1 MKPGS
6 AILNPYPS
14 DIPKEEEIKNAP
26 SAGKIMVTIFWD
38 KKGVVLLKFLP
49 RRITMN
55 SDPYSKTLRNPNAGL
70 RRRRATKKKSLFPL
84 HDSPE
89 LHTSVRTT
97 ESITNY
103 GKTMIPHPPY
113 SPDLAQ
119 PYYHLFV
126 PL

>member
-26 SAGKIMVTIFWD
+26 SVGKIMVTIFWD

-70 RRRRATKKKSLFPL
+70 RRRRATKKKVCSPSMTALSFTRACALQNPSLI
-84 HDSPE
+84 
-89 LHTSVRTT
+89 T
-97 ESITNY
+97 E
-103 GKTMIPHPPY
+103 K
-113 SPDLAQ
+113 Q
-119 PYYHLFV
+119 
-126 PL
+126 